1 MLKKKEATRTYS
13 AAEKAEALRRA
24 KEVGVAAA
32 WRELGIP
39 KTTMY
44 QWVARARSKE
54 RGAEAVKAKKE
65 VRSSRAAPDPGA
77 KKREAKSKVAR
88 RYTPSERARALEL
101 AAEVGV
107 QAVSAELGIPIGT
120 LYPWVAAAK
129 RDASAASIETDGTER
144 SEAPEPAASSE
155 PAASAS
161 AVSKSGKK
169 KRVARIYTPS
179 ERARAI
185 ELADEVGVT
194 AAARELGMTRF
205 SIYDWQRRLGLFN
218 AGKLESSPLEGSDE
232 DVEAQRDVEILDIWK
247 THPGLGPSQIRNQLR
262 RAGMKIS
269 VHRVRRV
276 MEANGYVPPKVK
288 RTNVHDRRYEAVRP
302 NHLLHLD
309 FLHQYI
315 NKLNVYVLLILD
327 DYSRFIVGAQLWE
340 GERADIVLETFEGA
354 TQRHGRPEMVMSD
367 GGSAFWSWRGVS
379 RFTRLLE
386 EMGIEQL
393 IAKVPQINGKLEV
406 LNGNLKKELF
416 NVERFFDLEQTRQRF
431 ERWVDFYNYR
441 RTHHALGGLL
451 VPADR
456 YFGRSERV
464 LAEIEAGRRPDG
476 VAEALPVDARH
487 LDLLRVTSHRGQPE
501 VHLMGRRIWP
511 PAAV

>member
-1 MLKKKEATRTYS
+1 MARRSK
-13 AAEKAEALRRA
+13 LRRYTA
-24 KEVGVAAA
+24 EEKQHALERVREVGAQAVSG
-32 WRELGIP
+32 ELGIP
-39 KTTMY
+39 T
-44 QWVARARSKE
+44 
-54 RGAEAVKAKKE
+54 
-65 VRSSRAAPDPGA
+65 
-77 KKREAKSKVAR
+77 
-88 RYTPSERARALEL
+88 
-101 AAEVGV
+101 
-107 QAVSAELGIPIGT
+107 GT
-120 LYPWVAAAK
+120 IYPWVAAAK
-129 RDASAASIETDGTER
+129 RDATGESSETDGPEG
-144 SEAPEPAASSE
+144 SDAPASADSSVPTASVATPAAGE
-155 PAASAS
+155 
-161 AVSKSGKK
+161 KK

-185 ELADEVGVT
+185 ELAAQAGVS

-205 SIYDWQRRLGLFN
+205 SIYDWQRRLKLFN
-218 AGKLESSPLEGSDE
+218 DGKLDSSPVEGSDE
-232 DVEAQRDVEILDIWK
+232 DVEAQRDAQILDIWK

-262 RAGMKIS
+262 RGGMKIS

-276 MEANGYVPPKVK
+276 MEANGYVSPKVK
-288 RTNVHDRRYEAVRP
+288 RRNVHDRRYEAIRP

-315 NKLNVYVLLILD
+315 SKLNVYVLLLLD

-340 GERADIVLETFEGA
+340 GEQADIVLKTFEEA

-386 EMGIEQL
+386 EMSIEQL
-393 IAKVPQINGKLEV
+393 IAKVPQVNGKLEV

-487 LDLLRVTSHRGQPE
+487 LDLLRVTSHRGLPE
-501 VHLMGRRIWP
+501 VYLMGRRIWP
-511 PAAV
+511 PAAG

>member
-1 MLKKKEATRTYS
+1 MARRRKVRQYA
-13 AAEKAEALRRA
+13 AAEKRRA
-24 KEVGVAAA
+24 MKRVNEIGVPAASG
-32 WRELGIP
+32 ELGIP
-39 KTTMY
+39 T
-44 QWVARARSKE
+44 
-54 RGAEAVKAKKE
+54 
-65 VRSSRAAPDPGA
+65 
-77 KKREAKSKVAR
+77 
-88 RYTPSERARALEL
+88 
-101 AAEVGV
+101 
-107 QAVSAELGIPIGT
+107 GT
-120 LYPWVAAAK
+120 LYAWVAAAK
-129 RDASAASIETDGTER
+129 RKAVAKSGETAEPER
-144 SEAPEPAASSE
+144 SEAPESTASSVSTP
-155 PAASAS
+155 PASTASTD
-161 AVSKSGKK
+161 GKK

-205 SIYDWQRRLGLFN
+205 SIYDWQRRLDLFN
-218 AGKLESSPLEGSDE
+218 SGKIESSPLEGSDE
-232 DVEAQRDVEILDIWK
+232 DVEAKRDAEILDIWK

-262 RAGMKIS
+262 RSGMKIS

-288 RTNVHDRRYEAVRP
+288 RTNVHNRRYEAVRP

-340 GERADIVLETFEGA
+340 GEHADIVLETFEEA

-379 RFTRLLE
+379 RFTRLLD
-386 EMGIEQL
+386 EMKIEQL
-393 IAKVPQINGKLEV
+393 IAKVPQVNGKLEV

-416 NVERFFDLEQTRQRF
+416 TVERFFDLEQTRQRF

-456 YFGRSERV
+456 YFGRSKRV

-487 LDLLRVTSHRGQPE
+487 LDLLRVTSHRGLPE
-501 VHLMGRRIWP
+501 VHLMGCRIWP

>member
-1 MLKKKEATRTYS
+1 MARRRKARKYS
-13 AAEKAEALRRA
+13 AEEKQHALERVR
-24 KEVGVAAA
+24 EVRVPTVSG
-32 WRELGIP
+32 ELGIP
-39 KTTMY
+39 T
-44 QWVARARSKE
+44 
-54 RGAEAVKAKKE
+54 
-65 VRSSRAAPDPGA
+65 
-77 KKREAKSKVAR
+77 
-88 RYTPSERARALEL
+88 
-101 AAEVGV
+101 
-107 QAVSAELGIPIGT
+107 GT
-120 LYPWVAAAK
+120 LYSWVAAAK
-129 RDASAASIETDGTER
+129 RDAAAESSETAEPER
-144 SEAPEPAASSE
+144 SDEPESADSSVGE
-155 PAASAS
+155 TTSDSIPPS
-161 AVSKSGKK
+161 VEKK

-179 ERARAI
+179 ERAQAI
-185 ELADEVGVT
+185 ELSDEVGVT
-194 AAARELGMTRF
+194 AAARKLGMTRF
-205 SIYDWQRRLGLFN
+205 SIYDWKRRLDLFN
-218 AGKLESSPLEGSDE
+218 SGKLESSPLEGSDE
-232 DVEAQRDVEILDIWK
+232 DVEAQRDAEILDIWK

-262 RAGMKIS
+262 RTGMKIS

-315 NKLNVYVLLILD
+315 NKVNVYVLLILD

-340 GERADIVLETFEGA
+340 GERADIVLETFEGV

-379 RFTRLLE
+379 RFSRLLE

-393 IAKVPQINGKLEV
+393 IAKVPQVNGKLEV

-431 ERWVDFYNYR
+431 ESWVDFYNFR

-487 LDLLRVTSHRGQPE
+487 LDMLRVTSHRGQPE
-501 VHLMGRRIWP
+501 VYLMGRRIWP
-511 PAAV
+511 PAVV